1 MNNHLFVKEKRG
13 YRLSKSLKGLFLF
26 TDIGFILYWVITAL
40 ALFPKEYLYQDYTNK
55 LLVAWNWSFFPL
67 DILIS
72 ITGMYSIYLHK
83 QMNIKWKS
91 VALISLIL
99 TFCSGLQAIAFWIMK
114 SDFDIM
120 WWAPNLYLML
130 YPLFFI
136 PKLLET
142 KEPC

>member
-1 MNNHLFVKEKRG
+1 MNKRREHG
-13 YRLSKSLKGLFLF
+13 LSKTLKGLFLF
-26 TDIGFILYWVITAL
+26 TDIGFILYWVVTAL
-40 ALFPKEYLYQDYTNK
+40 ALIPKEYLYKDYTNE
-55 LLVAWNWSFFPL
+55 LLVVWNWSFFPL

-72 ITGMYSIYLHK
+72 ITGMYSLYLHNH
-83 QMNIKWKS
+83 MNVKWRS
-91 VALISLIL
+91 FALISLIL
-99 TFCSGLQAIAFWIMK
+99 TFCSGLQAIVFWIMK

-142 KEPC
+142 KEPR